1 MNESEKLLDETL
13 DFWKYKLRN
22 GLCTMEEI
30 ERLSKLAQ
38 TEIDTIGT
46 AQDFAKFCDKPEV
59 EVRKVINRKVLDKPK
74 RRVYY
79 KFQSF
84 IKNVPSKWLKD
95 K

>member
-1 MNESEKLLDETL
+1 MDEKEIIKQTLKFWLQKLD
-13 DFWKYKLRN
+13 DN
-22 GLCTMEEI
+22 SCTMEEMSF
-30 ERLSKLAQ
+30 LSRVSENMNAL
-38 TEIDTIGT
+38 GT

>member
-1 MNESEKLLDETL
+1 MDEKEVIRQTLKFWLFKLD
-13 DFWKYKLRN
+13 DN
-22 GLCTMEEI
+22 SCTMEEI
-30 ERLSKLAQ
+30 RSLSKAAENLNV
-38 TEIDTIGT
+38 IGT
-46 AQDFAKFCDKPEV
+46 AEDFSKFCDKPEV